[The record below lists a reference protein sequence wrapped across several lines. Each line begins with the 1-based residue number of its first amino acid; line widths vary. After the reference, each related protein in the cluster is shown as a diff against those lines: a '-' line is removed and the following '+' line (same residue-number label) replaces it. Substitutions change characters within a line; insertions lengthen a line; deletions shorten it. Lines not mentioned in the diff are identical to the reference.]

1 MIRALKRIPRPV
13 ALWLAGMS
21 IGSVAA
27 FIFVHNLVNAFLP
40 IFAYHQLPPFPDFC
54 SSVAWCAFA
63 VVLAHVAIRL
73 YMSGYRSIQP

>member
-1 MIRALKRIPRPV
+1 MIRVFKRIPRPV

-27 FIFVHNLVNAFLP
+27 FIFVHNLVNALLP
-40 IFAYHQLPPFPDFC
+40 IFAYQQLPPFPDFFWNA
-54 SSVAWCAFA
+54 VWFAFA
-63 VVLAHVAIRL
+63 VVLFDVAVRL